1 MVQCRINKKTL
12 FNYNKL
18 KPYLDG
24 DMIATGIFMQEYQNT
39 LVDLASD
46 IQQYVN
52 CMNRQETNT
61 NRQYREEINKYKNI
75 LLQIRGLMNYNAKNI
90 QAKADFESIRQPD
103 YTVVLL
109 LSIFSIIFLLI
120 TIYLIQKK

>member
-1 MVQCRINKKTL
+1 MVQCKLNTKTQ

-24 DMIATGIFMQEYQNT
+24 DMVVTGTFMQEYQNT

-46 IQQYVN
+46 VQQYIN

-61 NRQYREEINKYKNI
+61 NTQYQNEIERYKII
-75 LLQIRGLMNYNAKNI
+75 LYQIRNIMDYNAKNI
-90 QAKADFESIRQPD
+90 QAREDFISIREPD
-103 YTVVLL
+103 YHAFVSLAV
-109 LSIFSIIFLLI
+109 FSIAFLLVTIFLI
-120 TIYLIQKK
+120 K

>member
-1 MVQCRINKKTL
+1 MVQCRLNKKTL

-24 DMIATGIFMQEYQNT
+24 DMIVTGTFMQEYQNT

-61 NRQYREEINKYKNI
+61 NEQYINEIERYKI
-75 LLQIRGLMNYNAKNI
+75 VLYQIRNIIDYNAKNI
-90 QAKADFESIRQPD
+90 QAREDFISIRQPD
-103 YTVVLL
+103 YNAFILLVV
-109 LSIFSIIFLLI
+109 FSIIFLLI
-120 TIYLIQKK
+120 TVFLI

>member
-1 MVQCRINKKTL
+1 MVQCRINKETL
-12 FNYNKL
+12 YNYNKL

-24 DMIATGIFMQEYQNT
+24 DMITTGIFMQEYQNT
-39 LVDLASD
+39 LLSLASD
-46 IQQYVN
+46 IQQYIN

-61 NRQYREEINKYKNI
+61 NRQYREEINRYKNI

-90 QAKADFESIRQPD
+90 QAKSDFESIHRPD